1 MMEENR
7 LIRGDFMWWKE
18 ILLGI
23 AGLGS
28 GFIVAAGVFAL
39 VSSVGVV
46 TRMAGVTHT
55 GKYVRIYEDCIV
67 LGAALGNLISV
78 YNMQIPIG
86 ELGLAIYGIAS
97 GIFVGVLAISLAE
110 SINATAVFTR
120 RSMLKRG
127 LAAIVIAL
135 ALGKG
140 AGSLL
145 LFFMRWG

>member
-7 LIRGDFMWWKE
+7 HIRGEYMWWKE
-18 ILLGI
+18 ILLSV

-46 TRMAGVTHT
+46 TRLAGVTHT
-55 GKYVRIYEDCIV
+55 GKYVRYYEDSIV
-67 LGAALGNLISV
+67 LGAALGNLLSIYKLPV
-78 YNMQIPIG
+78 PVGTIG
-86 ELGLAIYGIAS
+86 MAVYGIAS
-97 GIFVGVLAISLAE
+97 GIFVGVLALSLAE

-127 LAAIVIAL
+127 LAAIVVAL

-140 AGSLL
+140 IGSFLM
-145 LFFMRWG
+145 FYMRWG